1 MADVNKSVNIEI
13 KGDSSKL
20 NKSLGG
26 ASAAMAKMA
35 KGVAGAA
42 VALAGLAGAVMKVNQ
57 QVADMINEL
66 VDASSKTGVQVETLQ
81 ALKLAAEGSGRS
93 FADIEGSLIRFQ
105 MSMDAATRGTGRQ
118 AEAFAALGVQVKDNN
133 GEMRDS
139 NDVFNDTIQELSKM
153 EAGTQRNTKVMTL
166 FGKSASALIQSGF
179 IDGMDKFNQ
188 RVKEFGLDVGP
199 KATEEAA
206 NFQRA
211 VADMNMV
218 LRRAL
223 QDSVAALTGGQSL
236 SSALVKATG
245 GFIFMKTVVGD
256 AFDFIGGVLNAVIGG
271 VFSLGFALSQLDFT
285 GLGKAVLD
293 LSSGNP
299 VAMVRG
305 LKSMHSIAEQIQTT
319 SMSLNQVNNDFANQ
333 AGKNLSTTIARA
345 TAARDRFVSGFDF
358 SGGGGL
364 SGGGGGRGGTSGAA
378 GKTGAKKEADD
389 TKKLL
394 ELRKEVDTIMGKHN
408 EVALT
413 REEKIKKV
421 YDEQIKRL
429 QEIAKISKGQ
439 VDTTTEQAE
448 LKKKLQEEL
457 HTSEMEMLAKSAQ
470 ANEEFNQSIID
481 LKKQQSELV
490 KELAVS
496 TINTLGN
503 IGKSTTSFFTSFAS
517 AQKQFLENTGQLTNE
532 QAIRLHKL
540 NQRAGVAD
548 VLINAAVATTKA
560 FAQFGPIGGSIAAG
574 AMAGLAGMQIA
585 AINSTPSPKFHT
597 GGMVDG
603 ADVVNG
609 QLLRGEAVLSRR
621 QVRDVGG
628 EKGVKAIGNQPQVI
642 VTNSFKHFDKYMA
655 SSLRS
660 NSRLSR
666 MKTRTGRK

>member
-1 MADVNKSVNIEI
+1 MADINKSVNIII
-13 KGDSSKL
+13 KGDSSKIT
-20 NKSLGG
+20 
-26 ASAAMAKMA
+26 KMA
-35 KGVAGAA
+35 KEIAK
-42 VALAGLAGAVMKVNQ
+42 AGAVVAGFAASIMKVNQ
-57 QVADMINEL
+57 AVADMINEL
-66 VDASSKTGVQVETLQ
+66 VDASAKTGVQVETLQ

-93 FADIEGSLIRFQ
+93 FQDIESGLIRFQ

-166 FGKSASALIQSGF
+166 FGKSATALVQSGY
-179 IDGMDKFNQ
+179 IDSLESFNQ

-256 AFDFIGGVLNAVIGG
+256 VFTFLGSTLNAIIGS

-319 SMSLNQVNNDFANQ
+319 SMSLNQVNTDFANQ

-364 SGGGGGRGGTSGAA
+364 SGGGGGRGGGGASGAA

-389 TKKLL
+389 TEKLL
-394 ELRKEVDTIMGKHN
+394 QLRKEVSAIIEKHN
-408 EVALT
+408 EKEMSE
-413 REEKIKKV
+413 RDKIQKS
-421 YDEQIKRL
+421 YNDEIDRL
-429 QEIAKISKGQ
+429 KEIAEISKGQ
-439 VDTTTEQAE
+439 IKTTEEQTLLKEKLAAEMHEIELERIEKEKEENEKLNQIILGAKQAQ
-448 LKKKLQEEL
+448 KDFVIQ
-457 HTSEMEMLAKSAQ
+457 TSKTFTNVAS
-470 ANEEFNQSIID
+470 
-481 LKKQQSELV
+481 
-490 KELAVS
+490 
-496 TINTLGN
+496 
-503 IGKSTTSFFTSFAS
+503 STTSFFSSFAA
-517 AQKQFLENTGQLTNE
+517 AQKQHLENTDSMTKS
-532 QAIRLHKL
+532 QAMRLFKI
-540 NQRAGVAD
+540 NQNKPEKILRLIESVFMIPAYF
-548 VLINAAVATTKA
+548 VL
-560 FAQFGPIGGSIAAG
+560 
-574 AMAGLAGMQIA
+574 
-585 AINSTPSPKFHT
+585 
-597 GGMVDG
+597 
-603 ADVVNG
+603 
-609 QLLRGEAVLSRR
+609 E
-621 QVRDVGG
+621 
-628 EKGVKAIGNQPQVI
+628 
-642 VTNSFKHFDKYMA
+642 
-655 SSLRS
+655 
-660 NSRLSR
+660 
-666 MKTRTGRK
+666 

>member
-42 VALAGLAGAVMKVNQ
+42 VALAGLAGAIMKVNQ

-66 VDASSKTGVQVETLQ
+66 VDASAKTGVQVETLQ

-105 MSMDAATRGTGRQ
+105 MSMDSATRGTGRQ

-256 AFDFIGGVLNAVIGG
+256 VFTFLGSTLNAIIGS
-271 VFSLGFALSQLDFT
+271 VFSLGFALSQLDFK

-364 SGGGGGRGGTSGAA
+364 SGGGGGRGGASGAA
-378 GKTGAKKEADD
+378 GKTAAKKEADD
-389 TKKLL
+389 TERLL
-394 ELRKEVDTIMGKHN
+394 QLRKEVSAIIEKHN
-408 EVALT
+408 EKEMSE
-413 REEKIKKV
+413 RDKIQKSYNEEI
-421 YDEQIKRL
+421 ERL
-429 QEIAKISKGQ
+429 KEIAEISKGQ
-439 VDTTTEQAE
+439 IKTTEEQTLLKEKLAAE
-448 LKKKLQEEL
+448 MHEIELERIKKEKEENEKLNETILGLKQDQKDLIIQ
-457 HTSEMEMLAKSAQ
+457 TSKTFTNVAS
-470 ANEEFNQSIID
+470 
-481 LKKQQSELV
+481 
-490 KELAVS
+490 
-496 TINTLGN
+496 
-503 IGKSTTSFFTSFAS
+503 STTSFFSSFAA
-517 AQKQFLENTGQLTNE
+517 AQKQHLENTDSLTKS
-532 QAIRLHKL
+532 QAMRLFKM
-540 NQRAGVAD
+540 NQNIGIAD
-548 VLINAAVATTKA
+548 SLINSAVAVTKA
-560 FAQFGPIGGSIAAG
+560 YSQFGLIGGIVAG
-574 AMAGLAGMQIA
+574 TAMASLSAMQIA
-585 AINSTPSPKFHT
+585 AIKSTPPPKFHM

>member
-199 KATEEAA
+199 KAPEEAA

-256 AFDFIGGVLNAVIGG
+256 VFDFIGGVLNAVIGEI
-271 VFSLGFALSQLDFT
+271 FSLGFALSQLDFT

-293 LSSGNP
+293 LTSKNP
-299 VAMVRG
+299 VTMVRG
-305 LKSMHSIAEQIQTT
+305 LKSMHSIAKEFAKT
-319 SMSLNQVNNDFANQ
+319 STSLNQVNTDFANQ

-364 SGGGGGRGGTSGAA
+364 SGGGGGRGGGGTSGAA
-378 GKTGAKKEADD
+378 GKTAAKKEAAD
-389 TKKLL
+389 TERLL
-394 ELRKEVDTIMGKHN
+394 QLRKEVSAIIEKHN
-408 EVALT
+408 EKEMT
-413 REEKIKKV
+413 ERDKIQKSYNEEI
-421 YDEQIKRL
+421 ERL
-429 QEIAKISKGQ
+429 KEIAEISKGQ
-439 VDTTTEQAE
+439 IKTTEEQTLLKEKLAAE
-448 LKKKLQEEL
+448 MHEIELERIKKEKEENEKLNETILGLKQDQKDLIIQ
-457 HTSEMEMLAKSAQ
+457 TSKTFTNVAS
-470 ANEEFNQSIID
+470 
-481 LKKQQSELV
+481 
-490 KELAVS
+490 
-496 TINTLGN
+496 
-503 IGKSTTSFFTSFAS
+503 STTSFFSSFAA
-517 AQKQFLENTGQLTNE
+517 AQKQHLENTDSMTKS
-532 QAIRLHKL
+532 QAMRLFKI
-540 NQRAGVAD
+540 NQNIGIAD
-548 VLINAAVATTKA
+548 SLINSAVAVTKA
-560 FAQFGPIGGSIAAG
+560 YAQFGPVGGIIAAG
-574 AMAGLAGMQIA
+574 AMASLSAMQIA
-585 AINSTPSPKFHT
+585 AIKSTPPPKFHM